1 MTSMA
6 RLNSQQIISPGKIL
20 RWEKSNFGITGQTDN
35 AYFNISFYSPSI
47 AKITLS
53 RIPEFEDFSYA
64 VISTPQATEFSVAES
79 DLSISIATEA
89 LKITL
94 DKNKWKVKFFNKKNE
109 VINEDDELG
118 TLWIGEQVTTYKTL
132 QNNEKFIGLGE
143 KTGPLNRRGH
153 GYVNWNTDSYGYNA
167 ASDPLYCST
176 PFYIGIH
183 NGLQYGI
190 YFDNT
195 FKTQFNFGAS
205 NNRFSS
211 FSADAGE
218 MNYYLIAGNSVPEII
233 ERYTHLTGRMPLPP
247 KWSIGYQQCRYSY
260 FPDKEV
266 LSVARSFREKD
277 IPADAIVF
285 DIHYMDAYKIFSW
298 HPSHFSNPKKLIED
312 LKLNDFE
319 VVVMCDPGIK
329 VEEGYHAYDDGIRED
344 VFIKYPDGTNYTGQV
359 WPGWCHF
366 PDFTSAKARQW
377 WAKKFSDYVALGIEG
392 FWNDM
397 NEIATW
403 GNQLPENIEMS
414 FEDQKDT
421 IRRGRNIYGFQMARA
436 TYEGTRQLMNGKR
449 PFNLTRSAFSGI
461 QRYAAVWTGDNIA
474 TDEHM
479 MLGVRLLNSMG
490 LTGMAFCGYDAG
502 GFVGD
507 AHPRLF
513 GRWISIAA
521 FSPFFRGHSMVNS
534 RDAEPWSFGEEVEE
548 MSRNYIKL
556 RYRLMPYLYSTFYE
570 ASVTGLPIQRSLAIA
585 YPHEEKIYL
594 SPYQHQYFFGKS
606 IMVAPVESHKEL
618 TKVFLPEGNWY
629 SMFDDLEYTAGEI
642 MVECP
647 IEKLP
652 VFVQGSS
659 VITMDGDQAN
669 HTKSKASV
677 LEIHVYNGQKSTS
690 TALYQDDGRTFDYAH
705 GKCSLQTIT
714 FDPTKSEIEIDAA
727 SGDFESQYKSYR
739 LYFHGFKELSKVFVD
754 QKPVSASRTDY
765 RFIQPLRSFDPVV
778 QSNEGYKIPSLPFIE
793 LKAAR
798 KAIKIQY

>member
-1 MTSMA
+1 MSH
-6 RLNSQQIISPGKIL
+6 LNSTQVISPGKIQK
-20 RWEKSNFGITGQTDN
+20 WKKSGNGIIGHTDH
-35 AYFNISFYSPSI
+35 AHFKIIFYGSSI
-47 AKITLS
+47 ARVTLT
-53 RIPEFEDFSYA
+53 RQPNFEDFSYA
-64 VISTPQATEFSVAES
+64 VVAQPGQVELNINESGKEIIIES
-79 DLSISIATEA
+79 DALRIFVNTDS
-89 LKITL
+89 LKIKFAN
-94 DKNKWKVKFFNKKNE
+94 KNNE
-109 VINEDDELG
+109 VLNEDDLT
-118 TLWIGEQVTTYKTL
+118 TLWNGEQVTSYKKL
-132 QNNEKFIGLGE
+132 QDGERFIGLGE

-153 GYVNWNTDSYGYNA
+153 GYVNWNTDSYGYNS

-183 NGLQYGI
+183 SGLQYGI
-190 YFDNT
+190 YLDNT
-195 FKTQFNFGAS
+195 FKTHFNFGAS

-218 MNYYLIAGNSVPEII
+218 MNYYFIAGATVREII
-233 ERYTHLTGRMPLPP
+233 THYTHLTGRMPLPP
-247 KWSIGYQQCRYSY
+247 RWSIGYQQCRYSY

-266 LSVARSFREKD
+266 LNVARTFREKD

-298 HPSHFSNPKKLIED
+298 HPSHFSNPKSLIEK
-312 LKLNDFE
+312 LKDDKFE

-329 VEEGYHAYDDGIRED
+329 VEKGYHAYDDGVRDD
-344 VFIKYPDGTNYTGQV
+344 VFIKYPDGSYYTGQV

-366 PDFTSAKARQW
+366 PDFTSPKARRW
-377 WAKKFSDYVALGIEG
+377 WANKFKDYIELGIEG

-403 GNQLPENIEMS
+403 GNQLPDNIGMS
-414 FEDQKDT
+414 FEDQHDT

-436 TYEGTRQLMNGKR
+436 TYEGTKQLLKGKR

-490 LTGMAFCGYDAG
+490 LTGLSFCGYDAG

-507 AHPRLF
+507 AHPKLF

-548 MSRNYIKL
+548 ISRNYIKL
-556 RYRLMPYLYSTFYE
+556 RYRLMPYLYSAFCE
-570 ASVTGLPIQRSLAIA
+570 SSITGMPVQRSLAID
-585 YPHEEKIYL
+585 YPHEEKVYL
-594 SPYQHQYFFGKS
+594 NQYQHQYFFGDS
-606 IMVAPVESHKEL
+606 ILVAPVESHREL
-618 TKVFLPEGNWY
+618 TKVFLPQGDWY
-629 SMFDDLEYTAGEI
+629 SLFDDLQYTGGEI

-652 VFVQGSS
+652 VFVKGSS
-659 VITMDGDQAN
+659 IIVMDGDQVN
-669 HTKSKASV
+669 NTKSKSTV
-677 LEIHVYNGQKSTS
+677 LEIHIYNGQNSCSFT
-690 TALYQDDGRTFDYAH
+690 LYQDDGSTFAYEQ
-705 GKCSLQTIT
+705 GEFSLQTIT
-714 FDPTKSEIEIDAA
+714 FDPDKSEIDIEPTK
-727 SGDFESQYKSYR
+727 GDFESQYSDYR
-739 LYFHGFKELSKVFVD
+739 IYFHGFGSLSKVKVD
-754 QKPVSASRTDY
+754 QKPVSISQADY
-765 RFIQPLRSFDPVV
+765 RLVQPLRSFDPVV

-793 LKAAR
+793 LKASQET
-798 KAIKIQY
+798 IKIQY

>member
-1 MTSMA
+1 MSH
-6 RLNSQQIISPGKIL
+6 LNSTQIVSPGKVQK
-20 RWEKSNFGITGQTDN
+20 WVKSDNGINGRTDH
-35 AYFNISFYSPSI
+35 AYFKISFYNPSLVRV
-47 AKITLS
+47 TLT
-53 RIPEFEDFSYA
+53 RNTKFEDFSYA
-64 VISTPQATEFSVAES
+64 VVVQPEQVEFKASESKHEILIEGSV
-79 DLSISIATEA
+79 
-89 LKITL
+89 LKIII
-94 DKNKWKVKFFNKKNE
+94 NKDSWRIKCVNKDG
-109 VINEDDELG
+109 VVVNEDDDLA
-118 TLWIGEQVTTYKTL
+118 TIWNGEQVTSYKKL
-132 QNNEKFIGLGE
+132 QDGERFIGLGE

-153 GYVNWNTDSYGYNA
+153 GYVNWNTDSYGYNS

-183 NGLQYGI
+183 GGLQYGI

-195 FKTQFNFGAS
+195 FKTHFNFGAS

-218 MNYYLIAGNSVPEII
+218 MNYYFIAGDTVREII
-233 ERYTHLTGRMPLPP
+233 TQCTYLTGRMPLPP
-247 KWSIGYQQCRYSY
+247 RWSIGYQQCRYSY

-266 LSVARSFREKD
+266 LSVARTFREKD

-298 HPSHFSNPKKLIED
+298 HPSHFSNPKKLIEG
-312 LKLNDFE
+312 LKSDDFE

-329 VEEGYHAYDDGIRED
+329 VEEGYHAYDDGVRDD
-344 VFIKYPDGTNYTGQV
+344 VFIKYSDGSYYTGQV

-366 PDFTSAKARQW
+366 PDFTSPKARQW
-377 WAKKFSDYVALGIEG
+377 WANKFNNYIELGIEG

-414 FEDQKDT
+414 FEDQHDT

-436 TYEGTRQLMNGKR
+436 TYEGTKRLMKGKR

-507 AHPRLF
+507 AHPKLF

-534 RDAEPWSFGEEVEE
+534 SDAEPWSFGEEVEE
-548 MSRNYIKL
+548 ISRNYIKL
-556 RYRLMPYLYSTFYE
+556 RYRLMPYLYSAFYE
-570 ASVTGLPIQRSLAIA
+570 ASISGLPVQRSLAID

-594 SPYQHQYFFGKS
+594 NQYQHQYFFGDS
-606 IMVAPVESHKEL
+606 ILVAPVESHKEL

-629 SMFDDLEYTAGEI
+629 SLFDDLKYNGGEI
-642 MVECP
+642 IVESP

-652 VFVQGSS
+652 VFVRGSS
-659 VITMDGDQAN
+659 IIVMDGDQVN
-669 HTKSKASV
+669 NTKSKSTV
-677 LEIHVYNGQKSTS
+677 LEIHVYNGQNSSSAT
-690 TALYQDDGRTFDYAH
+690 LYQDDGSTFAH
-705 GKCSLQTIT
+705 EQGDFALQTIT
-714 FDPTKSEIEIDAA
+714 FDPTKSEIEIEPTK
-727 SGDFESQYKSYR
+727 GNFESQYSDCR
-739 LYFHGFKELSKVFVD
+739 VYFHGFSTLSKVNVD
-754 QKPVSASRTDY
+754 QKLFSVSKADY
-765 RFIQPLRSFDPVV
+765 RFVQPLRSFDPVV
-778 QSNEGYKIPSLPFIE
+778 QSNEGYKISSLPFIE
-793 LKAAR
+793 MKASQ
-798 KAIKIQY
+798 KTIKIQY